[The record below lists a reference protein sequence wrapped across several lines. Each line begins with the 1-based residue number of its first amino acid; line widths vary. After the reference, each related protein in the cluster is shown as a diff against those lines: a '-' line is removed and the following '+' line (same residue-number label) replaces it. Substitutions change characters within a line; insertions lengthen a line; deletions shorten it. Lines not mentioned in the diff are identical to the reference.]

1 METETNY
8 VDIGELLNS
17 CGSDKNSFHKYGN
30 GYNLIFS
37 EQFLK
42 QRRPLKVLEI
52 GVFNGASINGFSQIP
67 YVSEV
72 VGVDTYSSFVTDN
85 PKITLYIGNE
95 FDAYSLRTLEMLKNN
110 HEKFDIII
118 DDGPHTWESQ
128 EWFFRNYAELLNEG
142 GVLVCEDISIDY
154 IKNLKKLQIELN
166 LYVLDLRFN
175 ANPNY
180 NEFLALKY
188 KRGVI

>member
-42 QRRPLKVLEI
+42 QGRPLKVLEI

>member
-1 METETNY
+1 METKTNY

-42 QRRPLKVLEI
+42 QGRPLKVLEI

-85 PKITLYIGNE
+85 PKVTLYIGNE

-154 IKNLKKLQIELN
+154 VTNLKKLQVELD

-175 ANPNY
+175 ANPDY
-180 NEFLALKY
+180 NEFLALRY
-188 KRGVI
+188 KN

>member
-1 METETNY
+1 METKTGY
-8 VDIGELLNS
+8 VDIGELINS

-42 QRRPLKVLEI
+42 QGRPLKVLEI

-95 FDAYSLRTLEMLKNN
+95 FDAYSLRTLDMLKSN

-128 EWFFRNYAELLNEG
+128 EWFFRNYIELLTEG

-154 IKNLKKLQIELN
+154 IKNLKKLQIELD

-180 NEFLALKY
+180 NEFLALRY
-188 KRGVI
+188 KN

>member
-1 METETNY
+1 METETIY
-8 VDIGELLNS
+8 VDIGKLLNS

-42 QRRPLKVLEI
+42 QGRPLKVLEI

>member
-1 METETNY
+1 METKKRY

-42 QRRPLKVLEI
+42 QGRPLKVLEI
-52 GVFNGASINGFSQIP
+52 GVFNGASINAFSQIP
-67 YVSEV
+67 YVDEV
-72 VGVDTYSSFVTDN
+72 IGIDTYSSFVSND
-85 PKITLYIGNE
+85 PKIKLYIGGE
-95 FDAYSLRTLEMLKNN
+95 FDAYSLKTLDILKTN

-128 EWFFRNYAELLNEG
+128 EWFFRNYGELLNEG
-142 GVLVCEDISIDY
+142 GVLVCEDIHESHVY
-154 IKNLKKLQIELN
+154 NLRKLKNELN

-175 ANPNY
+175 ANPDF
-180 NEFLALKY
+180 NEFLVLRY
-188 KRGVI
+188 KN

>member
-128 EWFFRNYAELLNEG
+128 EWFFRNYGELLNEG
-142 GVLVCEDISIDY
+142 GVLVCEDIHIDY
-154 IKNLKKLQIELN
+154 ATNLKKLQIELD

-175 ANPNY
+175 ANPDY
-180 NEFLALKY
+180 NEFLALRY

>member
-1 METETNY
+1 MEIKTEY

-42 QRRPLKVLEI
+42 KGRPLKVLEI
-52 GVFNGASINGFSQIP
+52 GIFNGASMNAFSQIP

-72 VGVDTYSSFVTDN
+72 VGVDTFSSFVTDN
-85 PKITLYIGNE
+85 PKIKLYIGDE
-95 FDAYSLRTLEMLKNN
+95 FDGYSLKTLEMLKNN

-128 EWFFRNYAELLNEG
+128 EWFFRNYGELLNDG
-142 GVLVCEDISIDY
+142 GVLVCEDISE
-154 IKNLKKLQIELN
+154 NHLLGLRRLKQELD

-175 ANPNY
+175 TNPDY
-180 NEFLALKY
+180 NEFLVLRY
-188 KRGVI
+188 KN

>member
-1 METETNY
+1 MGTITGY

-42 QRRPLKVLEI
+42 QGRPLKVLEI
-52 GVFNGASINGFSQIP
+52 GVLNGSSINGFSQIP
-67 YVSEV
+67 YVDEV

-85 PKITLYIGNE
+85 PKVTLYIGNE

-128 EWFFRNYAELLNEG
+128 EWFFRNYTELLNEG

-154 IKNLKKLQIELN
+154 IKNLKKLQIELD

-180 NEFLALKY
+180 NEFLALRY
-188 KRGVI
+188 KN